1 MDVSYLLDS
10 LNDKQ
15 REAVAAPRSNLL
27 VLAGAGSGKTRVLV
41 HRIAW
46 LMSVENCSPYSIMAV
61 TFTNKAAAEMRHRIG
76 QLMGTSQGGMWVG
89 TFHGLAHRL
98 LRAHHMDA
106 NLPQDFQILDSE
118 DQLRLLK
125 RLIKAMNLDEKQWPP
140 RQAMWYIN
148 SQKDEGLRPHHIQ
161 SYGNPVEQ
169 TWQKVYQAY
178 QEACDRAGLVDFAEL
193 LLRAHELWLNKPHIL
208 QHYRE
213 RFTNI
218 LVDEF
223 QDTNNI
229 QYAWIRL
236 LAGDTGKVMIVGDD
250 DQSIYGWRGAQVE
263 NIQRFLNDF
272 PGAETIRLE
281 QNYRSTSNIL
291 SAANALIENNN
302 GRLGKKLWTD
312 GADGEPIS
320 LYCAFNELDE
330 ARFVVNRIKT
340 WQDNGGALEQCAI
353 LYRSNAQSRVLEEA
367 LLQASMPYRIYG
379 GMRFFERQ
387 EIKDALSYLR
397 LIANRNDDA
406 AFERVVNTPTRGIGD
421 RTLDVVRQTSRDR
434 QLTLWQASRE
444 LLKEKALAG
453 RAASALQRFMEL
465 IDALAQ
471 ETTDMPLHVQTD
483 RVLKDSGLRAM
494 YEQEKGEKGQTRIEN
509 LEELVTATRQFSY
522 NEEDEDLMPLQAF
535 LSHAALEAGE
545 GQADTW
551 QDNGGALAE
560 CAILYR
566 SNAQSRVLEEALLQA
581 SMPYRIYGGMRFF
594 ERQEIKDAL
603 SYLRLIANRN
613 DDAAF
618 ERVVNTP
625 TRGIGDRTLDVVRQ
639 TSRDRQLTLWQACRE
654 LLQEKALAGRAA
666 SALQRFM
673 ELIDALAQE
682 TADMPLH
689 VQTDRVIKDS
699 GLRTMY
705 EQEKGEKGQTRIENL
720 EELVTATRQF
730 SYNEEDEDLM
740 PLQAFLSHAALE
752 AGEGQADTWQDAVQ
766 LMTLHSAKGLEFPQ
780 VFIVGMEEGMF
791 PSQMSLDEG
800 GRLEEERRLAYV
812 GVTRAMQKLT
822 LTYAETR
829 RLYGKEVYHRPS
841 RFIGELP
848 EECVEE
854 VRLRATVSRPV
865 SHQRMGTPMVE
876 NDSGYK
882 LGQRVRHA
890 KFGEGT
896 IVNMEGSGEHS
907 RLQVAFQGQGI
918 KWLVAA
924 YARLESV

>member
-1 MDVSYLLDS
+1 MDVSDLLDG

-15 REAVAAPRSNLL
+15 RDAVAAPRSNLL

-46 LMSVENCSPYSIMAV
+46 LLSVENCSPYSIMAV
-61 TFTNKAAAEMRHRIG
+61 TFTNKAAAEMRHRIDH
-76 QLMGTSQGGMWVG
+76 LIGTSQGGMWIG

-125 RLIKAMNLDEKQWPP
+125 RLIRALNLDEKQWPP
-140 RQAMWYIN
+140 RQAMWFIN
-148 SQKDEGLRPHHIQ
+148 GKKDEGLRPQHIE
-161 SYGNPVEQ
+161 SYGNPIEQ
-169 TWQKVYQAY
+169 TWQRVYQAY

-193 LLRAHELWLNKPHIL
+193 LLRAHELWLNKPHVL
-208 QHYRE
+208 NHYRE

-223 QDTNNI
+223 QDTNRI
-229 QYAWIRL
+229 QYAWIRM
-236 LAGDTGKVMIVGDD
+236 LAGDSAKVMIVGDD

-263 NIQRFLNDF
+263 NIQLFLKDF
-272 PGAETIRLE
+272 AGAETIRLE

-291 SAANALIENNN
+291 KAANALIAHNG
-302 GRLGKKLWTD
+302 GRLGKNLWTD
-312 GADGEPIS
+312 GAEGEPIS

-330 ARFVVNRIKT
+330 ARYVVNRIKA
-340 WQDNGGALEQCAI
+340 WQENGGTLSDNAI

-367 LLQASMPYRIYG
+367 LLQQSMPYRIYG

-421 RTLDVVRQTSRDR
+421 RTLDVVRQTARDR
-434 QLTLWQASRE
+434 QLTLWQSTRA
-444 LLKEKALAG
+444 LLQEKVLAG
-453 RAASALQRFMEL
+453 RAAASLQRFIEL
-465 IDALAQ
+465 IDALAY
-471 ETTDMPLHVQTD
+471 ETSELPLHIQTD
-483 RVLKDSGLRAM
+483 RAIKDSGLWSM
-494 YEQEKGEKGQTRIEN
+494 YEQEKGEKGQARVEN

-522 NEEDEDLMPLQAF
+522 QEEDQDLMPLQAF

-545 GQADTW
+545 GQAD
-551 QDNGGALAE
+551 
-560 CAILYR
+560 
-566 SNAQSRVLEEALLQA
+566 
-581 SMPYRIYGGMRFF
+581 
-594 ERQEIKDAL
+594 
-603 SYLRLIANRN
+603 AN
-613 DDAAF
+613 
-618 ERVVNTP
+618 
-625 TRGIGDRTLDVVRQ
+625 
-639 TSRDRQLTLWQACRE
+639 
-654 LLQEKALAGRAA
+654 
-666 SALQRFM
+666 
-673 ELIDALAQE
+673 
-682 TADMPLH
+682 
-689 VQTDRVIKDS
+689 
-699 GLRTMY
+699 
-705 EQEKGEKGQTRIENL
+705 
-720 EELVTATRQF
+720 
-730 SYNEEDEDLM
+730 
-740 PLQAFLSHAALE
+740 
-752 AGEGQADTWQDAVQ
+752 QDAVQ

-822 LTYAETR
+822 ITYAESR
-829 RLYGKEVYHRPS
+829 RLYGKEAYHRPS
-841 RFIGELP
+841 RFVGELP

-854 VRLRATVSRPV
+854 VRLRASVSRPV
-865 SHQRMGTPMVE
+865 NHQRLGTPITQ

-896 IVNMEGSGEHS
+896 IVNLEGSGDHA

-924 YARLESV
+924 YARLETV

>member
-281 QNYRSTSNIL
+281 QNYRSTQNIL
-291 SAANALIENNN
+291 DAANAVIRHNE
-302 GRLGKKLWTD
+302 GRKGKTLWTEN
-312 GADGEPIS
+312 GDGEKVIIKT
-320 LYCAFNELDE
+320 AFNESDE
-330 ARFVVNRIKT
+330 ANYVVGQVMTDYRR
-340 WQDNGGALEQCAI
+340 GGNWKDHAV
-353 LYRSNAQSRVLEEA
+353 LYRMNAQS
-367 LLQASMPYRIYG
+367 
-379 GMRFFERQ
+379 
-387 EIKDALSYLR
+387 
-397 LIANRNDDA
+397 N
-406 AFERVVNTPTRGIGD
+406 
-421 RTLDVVRQTSRDR
+421 
-434 QLTLWQASRE
+434 
-444 LLKEKALAG
+444 
-453 RAASALQRFMEL
+453 
-465 IDALAQ
+465 
-471 ETTDMPLHVQTD
+471 
-483 RVLKDSGLRAM
+483 
-494 YEQEKGEKGQTRIEN
+494 
-509 LEELVTATRQFSY
+509 
-522 NEEDEDLMPLQAF
+522 
-535 LSHAALEAGE
+535 ALEYAFKR
-545 GQADTW
+545 
-551 QDNGGALAE
+551 NG
-560 CAILYR
+560 
-566 SNAQSRVLEEALLQA
+566 V
-581 SMPYRIYGGMRFF
+581 PYKF
-594 ERQEIKDAL
+594 
-603 SYLRLIANRN
+603 
-613 DDAAF
+613 
-618 ERVVNTP
+618 
-625 TRGIGDRTLDVVRQ
+625 
-639 TSRDRQLTLWQACRE
+639 
-654 LLQEKALAGRAA
+654 
-666 SALQRFM
+666 
-673 ELIDALAQE
+673 
-682 TADMPLH
+682 TA
-689 VQTDRVIKDS
+689 V
-699 GLRTMY
+699 
-705 EQEKGEKGQTRIENL
+705 
-720 EELVTATRQF
+720 
-730 SYNEEDEDLM
+730 
-740 PLQAFLSHAALE
+740 
-752 AGEGQADTWQDAVQ
+752 
-766 LMTLHSAKGLEFPQ
+766 
-780 VFIVGMEEGMF
+780 
-791 PSQMSLDEG
+791 
-800 GRLEEERRLAYV
+800 
-812 GVTRAMQKLT
+812 
-822 LTYAETR
+822 
-829 RLYGKEVYHRPS
+829 
-841 RFIGELP
+841 
-848 EECVEE
+848 
-854 VRLRATVSRPV
+854 
-865 SHQRMGTPMVE
+865 
-876 NDSGYK
+876 
-882 LGQRVRHA
+882 
-890 KFGEGT
+890 
-896 IVNMEGSGEHS
+896 
-907 RLQVAFQGQGI
+907 
-918 KWLVAA
+918 
-924 YARLESV
+924 

>member
-1 MDVSYLLDS
+1 MDVSDLLDG

-46 LMSVENCSPYSIMAV
+46 LLAVENSSPYSIMAV
-61 TFTNKAAAEMRHRIG
+61 TFTNKAAAEMRHRID
-76 QLMGTSQGGMWVG
+76 QLIGTSQGGMWIG

-98 LRAHHMDA
+98 LRAHHLDA
-106 NLPQDFQILDSE
+106 GLPQDFQILDSD

-125 RLIKAMNLDEKQWPP
+125 RLIKAMNLDEKQWPA
-140 RQAMWYIN
+140 RQGMWYIN
-148 SQKDEGLRPHHIQ
+148 GKKDEGLRPKHIE

-169 TWQKVYQAY
+169 TWLRIYQAY

-208 QHYRE
+208 HHYRE
-213 RFTNI
+213 RFSNI

-236 LAGDTGKVMIVGDD
+236 LAGDTGRVIIVGDD

-263 NIQRFLNDF
+263 NIQRFLQDF
-272 PGAETIRLE
+272 PAATTIRLE

-291 SAANALIENNN
+291 KAANTLIANNN
-302 GRLGKKLWTD
+302 GRLGKDLWTD
-312 GADGEPIS
+312 GSDGEKIA

-340 WQDNGGALEQCAI
+340 WHEDGNALQDCAI

-367 LLQASMPYRIYG
+367 LLQGSMPYRIYG

-387 EIKDALSYLR
+387 EIKDALAYLR
-397 LIANRNDDA
+397 LITNRNDDA
-406 AFERVVNTPTRGIGD
+406 AFERVVNTPVRGVGD
-421 RTLDVVRQTSRDR
+421 RTLDVVRQTAREQ
-434 QLTLWQASRE
+434 QLTLWQATRE
-444 LLKEKALAG
+444 LLQTRALAG
-453 RAASALQRFMEL
+453 RAASALQRFCEL
-465 IDALAQ
+465 VEALAT
-471 ETTDMPLHVQTD
+471 ETAELPLHVQTD
-483 RVLKDSGLRAM
+483 RVIKDSGLWQM

-522 NEEDEDLMPLQAF
+522 QDEDEDLMPLQAF

-545 GQADTW
+545 GQAD
-551 QDNGGALAE
+551 
-560 CAILYR
+560 
-566 SNAQSRVLEEALLQA
+566 
-581 SMPYRIYGGMRFF
+581 
-594 ERQEIKDAL
+594 K
-603 SYLRLIANRN
+603 
-613 DDAAF
+613 
-618 ERVVNTP
+618 
-625 TRGIGDRTLDVVRQ
+625 
-639 TSRDRQLTLWQACRE
+639 
-654 LLQEKALAGRAA
+654 
-666 SALQRFM
+666 
-673 ELIDALAQE
+673 
-682 TADMPLH
+682 
-689 VQTDRVIKDS
+689 
-699 GLRTMY
+699 
-705 EQEKGEKGQTRIENL
+705 
-720 EELVTATRQF
+720 
-730 SYNEEDEDLM
+730 
-740 PLQAFLSHAALE
+740 
-752 AGEGQADTWQDAVQ
+752 WQDAVQ
-766 LMTLHSAKGLEFPQ
+766 LMTLHSAKGLEFSQ

-812 GVTRAMQKLT
+812 GVTRAMEKLT
-822 LTYAETR
+822 LTWAESR

-854 VRLRATVSRPV
+854 VRLRASISRPV
-865 SHQRMGTPMVE
+865 SHQRMGTPVAK
-876 NDSGYK
+876 NDSGFV

-896 IVNMEGSGEHS
+896 VINLEGSGEHS

-924 YARLESV
+924 YARLETL